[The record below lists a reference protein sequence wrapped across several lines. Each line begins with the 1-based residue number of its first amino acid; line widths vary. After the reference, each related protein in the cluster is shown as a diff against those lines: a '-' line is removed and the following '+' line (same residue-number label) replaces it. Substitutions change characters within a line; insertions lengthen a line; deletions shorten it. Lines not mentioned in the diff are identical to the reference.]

1 MMNCVIIV
9 RLKMAVVMMQTFAV
23 IDLKRIKLVPEIS
36 RVCQPNWY
44 QKLVLVCGI
53 SCLG

>member
-1 MMNCVIIV
+1 MTNCAITV
-9 RLKMAVVMMQTFAV
+9 RLKMAVVTTQTFAV
-23 IDLKRIKLVPEIS
+23 IDLVRIKLVSEIS